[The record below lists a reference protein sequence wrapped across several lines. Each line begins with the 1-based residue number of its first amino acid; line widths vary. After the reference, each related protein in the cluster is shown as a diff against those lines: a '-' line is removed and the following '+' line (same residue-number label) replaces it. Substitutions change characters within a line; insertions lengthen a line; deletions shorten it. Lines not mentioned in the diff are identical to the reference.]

1 MSKQPIRPWS
11 GILAGNLSRLKG
23 APPTG
28 SAQPLT
34 GRSRRQF
41 LQAAAGAAGVI
52 VGSRLWMPGMA
63 RADNGGNVFPMPIP
77 FSQKL
82 AGYGPFHFKFPGPV
96 DEPGPFCGKPG
107 PFEPSVITDFN
118 GFIGV
123 AAGGGG
129 ATDGSG
135 RTFAVDIRFMQGAY
149 VGVDAKVH
157 QGAFAVI

>member
-1 MSKQPIRPWS
+1 MSKQLIR
-11 GILAGNLSRLKG
+11 R
-23 APPTG
+23 
-28 SAQPLT
+28 
-34 GRSRRQF
+34 RERRQF
-41 LQAAAGAAGVI
+41 LQAAAGAAGVLF
-52 VGSRLWMPGMA
+52 GSRLWMPGMA
-63 RADNGGNVFPMPIP
+63 RANNPGNVLPRPIP
-77 FSQKL
+77 FGRVL
-82 AGYGPFHFKFPGPV
+82 FGYGPFHFKFPGPV

-135 RTFAVDIRFMQGAY
+135 RTFAVDIRFMQGVY